1 MTNFTTWQ
9 YDELKQAGIDY
20 ENIQNVKNYDSK
32 VEAFRDLKK
41 ENIEIMRAIDISK
54 NQKILEFGC
63 GTGSFAL
70 EVAMHCNMVFAVDV
84 SKAMLDAV
92 KKKAVLN
99 EIKNITFHHAGFLTY
114 KHNADP
120 LNAIVS
126 QFALHHL
133 PDFWKLVALKSIHS
147 MLKDDGIFYLKDTVY
162 SFDINQY
169 KDFFGALVEKAK
181 NSGNE
186 AFSKDVESSIS
197 EEFSTLDW
205 IMKSLLNKAGF
216 FIEKATY
223 QEGIL
228 AQYVCKK
235 QRIE

>member
-147 MLKDDGIFYLKDTVY
+147 MLKNDGIFYLKDTVY